1 MRAAAVADDRSGSP
15 TVSSEASPLHERGG
29 LTAPAPRPP
38 WCSSASTALPRRAR
52 PHLAADPP
60 GRLRDPC
67 ARPDC
72 APRSPVR
79 GAAALASLPSAPRP
93 TSRRIVVAA
102 LAARVRRPDRP
113 PLQRGQRRRG
123 RHHRRRDGRQL
134 ALRVRTRGHGGPT
147 DHAGGPRRLW
157 PLPDVL
163 WLAGRVMGPRHEQV
177 LARLK
182 ETHEQTDHPVGS
194 PAQLYSAGTPAVLGR
209 NVINDPAE
217 YRRLPLDSL
226 EAGAQVS
233 RTLAQLRGRRRRK
246 DRR

>member
-1 MRAAAVADDRSGSP
+1 VALRAVRTVSKTPAYAEAATAFETARTTWSGSSCRLVDVKVTESGVGTYFSSVMTMSGR
-15 TVSSEASPLHERGG
+15 TVETGTVCSEVAPNELMADKSSIHLHGSWRYEFAPEGTGARLTMQGEPRG
-29 LTAPAPRPP
+29 
-38 WCSSASTALPRRAR
+38 
-52 PHLAADPP
+52 
-60 GRLRDPC
+60 
-67 ARPDC
+67 
-72 APRSPVR
+72 
-79 GAAALASLPSAPRP
+79 
-93 TSRRIVVAA
+93 
-102 LAARVRRPDRP
+102 
-113 PLQRGQRRRG
+113 
-123 RHHRRRDGRQL
+123 
-134 ALRVRTRGHGGPT
+134 
-147 DHAGGPRRLW
+147 LW